1 MRQLIPLSAGA
12 ISSVAASFNI
22 PGAGGNMAWNTSA
35 TNVSGL
41 LVVSGRFTKIYST
54 SAPPQFIQPTPP
66 YPLAINVLQA
76 PT

>member
-41 LVVSGRFTKIYST
+41 LVVSGRFTKIYAYSDT
-54 SAPPQFIQPTPP
+54 TTPIVTGKQIGR
-66 YPLAINVLQA
+66 AHV
-76 PT
+76 